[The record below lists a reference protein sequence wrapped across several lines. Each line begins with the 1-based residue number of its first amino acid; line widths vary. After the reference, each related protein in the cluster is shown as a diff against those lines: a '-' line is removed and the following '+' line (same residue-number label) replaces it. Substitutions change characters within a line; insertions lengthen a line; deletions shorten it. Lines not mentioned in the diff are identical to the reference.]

1 MLDYGTL
8 SKIVEKA
15 AKSALGRESVV
26 RVFTEPGSDAEGQD
40 ALRITL
46 VVTPSAVE
54 TIDGDALLDNILK
67 IHDALWERGEQR
79 TPMVSY
85 ATEEELAEIDDTEP

>member
-1 MLDYGTL
+1 MLDYAEL

-15 AKSALGRESVV
+15 AKSALGRRSVV

-67 IHDALWERGEQR
+67 IHVALWERGEQR

-85 ATEEELAEIDDTEP
+85 ATEEELAEIDDSEP